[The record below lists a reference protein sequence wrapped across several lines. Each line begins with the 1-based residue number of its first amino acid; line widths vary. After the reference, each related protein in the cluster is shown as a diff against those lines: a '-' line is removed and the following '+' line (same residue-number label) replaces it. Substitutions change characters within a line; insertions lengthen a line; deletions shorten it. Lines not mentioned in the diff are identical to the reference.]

1 MSSDATSQALRPCI
15 QIISTESL
23 GYAELDPKQAL
34 SSNPH
39 LLRKVLPVLALI
51 EARWP
56 KVQSPKYIQAMH
68 GDMAGFFE
76 IRIQLSREN
85 HRIFFR
91 PLTIDSQTLVIIA
104 ATSKL
109 RRSGLA
115 ASTYEQVRLIWKSFL
130 KHPEKSA
137 LLETISIDLDPGL

>member
-1 MSSDATSQALRPCI
+1 MQSVRPRI
-15 QIISTESL
+15 QIIAAESL
-23 GYAELDPKQAL
+23 GFTELDPKRAL

-39 LLRKVLPVLALI
+39 LLRKLLPVLALI

-56 KVQSPKYIQAMH
+56 NVQSQKYIQAMH
-68 GDMAGFFE
+68 GDMAGYFE

-91 PLTIDSQTLVIIA
+91 PVMLESQTLVIIA

-109 RRSGLA
+109 RKSGLA
-115 ASTYEQVRLIWKSFL
+115 ASTYEQVRSIWGSFL
-130 KHPEKSA
+130 RHPEKSA
-137 LLETISIDLDPGL
+137 VLEGISIGLDQGL